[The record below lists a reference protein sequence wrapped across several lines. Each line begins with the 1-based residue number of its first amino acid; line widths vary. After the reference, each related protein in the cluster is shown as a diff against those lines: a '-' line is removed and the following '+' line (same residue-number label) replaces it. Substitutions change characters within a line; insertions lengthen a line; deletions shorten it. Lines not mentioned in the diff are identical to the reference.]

1 MKNLEVKQVIDK
13 KYVSFSGDETVDTA
27 LKIFCDA
34 KCKEGYILNKNNKL
48 LNKVSIVELLK
59 LNKKLTINKIKFNNF
74 IKINENQNILQTI
87 EDCKEFVVG
96 ESIPV
101 VDNKGKMMGIF
112 SENDLFKCYS
122 DAQRIR
128 RDIETTG

>member
-1 MKNLEVKQVIDK
+1 MDI
-13 KYVSFSGDETVDTA
+13 
-27 LKIFCDA
+27 
-34 KCKEGYILNKNNKL
+34 NKL

-87 EDCKEFVVG
+87 EDCKEFVG

-101 VDNKGKMMGIF
+101 VDNKDEGEFIF

-128 RDIETTG
+128 RYRS